1 MKRWIQHF
9 YQLNRLNWLMVWLL
23 LCCSIILLFPA
34 GLMKGA
40 VSQWAAT
47 HAAWLGV
54 GMLIAI
60 SYFCSQGFLIA
71 WEWACDEW
79 QSRRQQDQ
87 LAQMISFLDFNEKA
101 VLREFVLQR
110 KSVINLP
117 ITEPAVKNLM
127 DAGVLTYAYGKP
139 AREKEDENQI
149 RALERIVGEGP
160 VPAFTTSMLTEAG
173 RPAQARPP
181 AASAAAATPSQ
192 SLPSA
197 PLAMGGSGTRVISV
211 MAQSYY
217 RLRQRHGRR
226 LPRASKRARDSSA
239 PSWPKQ
245 SAPARAS
252 PPLRAAKASYFV
264 PLLGT
269 IALEPLALK
278 LAGAA
283 DGSGLFTGALFRGL
297 FEVTAQLHFAVHA
310 LALQLLLE
318 RAQGLVNIVVANE
331 NLHAASSLVSIM
343 KFWRRRRADKG
354 HALPIEGADVPDQTA
369 NVHLWNR
376 AFPCRE
382 SRKWGQNSPCRG
394 HDSGGSRHTASKM
407 VSF

>member
-40 VSQWAAT
+40 VSQWAMA

-139 AREKEDENQI
+139 TREKEDENQI
-149 RALERIVGEGP
+149 RALMIALP
-160 VPAFTTSMLTEAG
+160 
-173 RPAQARPP
+173 ARPLLTYKVLGLSRGKMSDEQVEQIMNARP
-181 AASAAAATPSQ
+181 KFAQ
-192 SLPSA
+192 KSL
-197 PLAMGGSGTRVISV
+197 
-211 MAQSYY
+211 
-217 RLRQRHGRR
+217 QR
-226 LPRASKRARDSSA
+226 
-239 PSWPKQ
+239 
-245 SAPARAS
+245 
-252 PPLRAAKASYFV
+252 
-264 PLLGT
+264 
-269 IALEPLALK
+269 
-278 LAGAA
+278 
-283 DGSGLFTGALFRGL
+283 
-297 FEVTAQLHFAVHA
+297 
-310 LALQLLLE
+310 
-318 RAQGLVNIVVANE
+318 
-331 NLHAASSLVSIM
+331 
-343 KFWRRRRADKG
+343 
-354 HALPIEGADVPDQTA
+354 
-369 NVHLWNR
+369 
-376 AFPCRE
+376 
-382 SRKWGQNSPCRG
+382 
-394 HDSGGSRHTASKM
+394 
-407 VSF
+407 

>member
-40 VSQWAAT
+40 VSQWAT
-47 HAAWLGV
+47 VHAAWLGV

-87 LAQMISFLDFNEKA
+87 LAQMIGFLDFNEKA

-149 RALERIVGEGP
+149 RALMIALP
-160 VPAFTTSMLTEAG
+160 
-173 RPAQARPP
+173 ARPLLTYKVLGLSRGKMSDEQVEQIMNARP
-181 AASAAAATPSQ
+181 KFAQ
-192 SLPSA
+192 KSL
-197 PLAMGGSGTRVISV
+197 
-211 MAQSYY
+211 
-217 RLRQRHGRR
+217 QR
-226 LPRASKRARDSSA
+226 
-239 PSWPKQ
+239 
-245 SAPARAS
+245 
-252 PPLRAAKASYFV
+252 
-264 PLLGT
+264 
-269 IALEPLALK
+269 
-278 LAGAA
+278 
-283 DGSGLFTGALFRGL
+283 
-297 FEVTAQLHFAVHA
+297 
-310 LALQLLLE
+310 
-318 RAQGLVNIVVANE
+318 
-331 NLHAASSLVSIM
+331 
-343 KFWRRRRADKG
+343 
-354 HALPIEGADVPDQTA
+354 
-369 NVHLWNR
+369 
-376 AFPCRE
+376 
-382 SRKWGQNSPCRG
+382 
-394 HDSGGSRHTASKM
+394 
-407 VSF
+407 

>member
-40 VSQWAAT
+40 VSQWATA

-87 LAQMISFLDFNEKA
+87 LAQMIGFLDFNEKA

-139 AREKEDENQI
+139 VREKEDENQI
-149 RALERIVGEGP
+149 RALMIALP
-160 VPAFTTSMLTEAG
+160 
-173 RPAQARPP
+173 ARPLLTYKVLGLSRGKMSDEQVEQIM
-181 AASAAAATPSQ
+181 SARPKF
-192 SLPSA
+192 
-197 PLAMGGSGTRVISV
+197 
-211 MAQSYY
+211 AQKGF
-217 RLRQRHGRR
+217 QR
-226 LPRASKRARDSSA
+226 
-239 PSWPKQ
+239 
-245 SAPARAS
+245 
-252 PPLRAAKASYFV
+252 
-264 PLLGT
+264 
-269 IALEPLALK
+269 
-278 LAGAA
+278 
-283 DGSGLFTGALFRGL
+283 
-297 FEVTAQLHFAVHA
+297 
-310 LALQLLLE
+310 
-318 RAQGLVNIVVANE
+318 
-331 NLHAASSLVSIM
+331 
-343 KFWRRRRADKG
+343 
-354 HALPIEGADVPDQTA
+354 
-369 NVHLWNR
+369 
-376 AFPCRE
+376 
-382 SRKWGQNSPCRG
+382 
-394 HDSGGSRHTASKM
+394 
-407 VSF
+407 

>member
-40 VSQWAAT
+40 VSQWATA

-87 LAQMISFLDFNEKA
+87 LAQMIGFLDFNEKA

-139 AREKEDENQI
+139 VREKEDEHQI
-149 RALERIVGEGP
+149 RALMIALP
-160 VPAFTTSMLTEAG
+160 
-173 RPAQARPP
+173 ARPLLTYKVLGLSRGKMSDEQVEQIMNARP
-181 AASAAAATPSQ
+181 KF
-192 SLPSA
+192 
-197 PLAMGGSGTRVISV
+197 
-211 MAQSYY
+211 AQKSF
-217 RLRQRHGRR
+217 QR
-226 LPRASKRARDSSA
+226 
-239 PSWPKQ
+239 
-245 SAPARAS
+245 
-252 PPLRAAKASYFV
+252 
-264 PLLGT
+264 
-269 IALEPLALK
+269 
-278 LAGAA
+278 
-283 DGSGLFTGALFRGL
+283 
-297 FEVTAQLHFAVHA
+297 
-310 LALQLLLE
+310 
-318 RAQGLVNIVVANE
+318 
-331 NLHAASSLVSIM
+331 
-343 KFWRRRRADKG
+343 
-354 HALPIEGADVPDQTA
+354 
-369 NVHLWNR
+369 
-376 AFPCRE
+376 
-382 SRKWGQNSPCRG
+382 
-394 HDSGGSRHTASKM
+394 
-407 VSF
+407 

>member
-40 VSQWAAT
+40 VSQWATA

-87 LAQMISFLDFNEKA
+87 LAQLIGFLDFNEKA

-139 AREKEDENQI
+139 VREKEDENQI
-149 RALERIVGEGP
+149 RALMIALP
-160 VPAFTTSMLTEAG
+160 
-173 RPAQARPP
+173 ARPLLTYKVLGLSRGKMSDEQVEQIMNARP
-181 AASAAAATPSQ
+181 KF
-192 SLPSA
+192 
-197 PLAMGGSGTRVISV
+197 
-211 MAQSYY
+211 AQKSF
-217 RLRQRHGRR
+217 QR
-226 LPRASKRARDSSA
+226 
-239 PSWPKQ
+239 
-245 SAPARAS
+245 
-252 PPLRAAKASYFV
+252 
-264 PLLGT
+264 
-269 IALEPLALK
+269 
-278 LAGAA
+278 
-283 DGSGLFTGALFRGL
+283 
-297 FEVTAQLHFAVHA
+297 
-310 LALQLLLE
+310 
-318 RAQGLVNIVVANE
+318 
-331 NLHAASSLVSIM
+331 
-343 KFWRRRRADKG
+343 
-354 HALPIEGADVPDQTA
+354 
-369 NVHLWNR
+369 
-376 AFPCRE
+376 
-382 SRKWGQNSPCRG
+382 
-394 HDSGGSRHTASKM
+394 
-407 VSF
+407 

>member
-40 VSQWAAT
+40 VSQWAAD

-87 LAQMISFLDFNEKA
+87 LAQMIGFLDFNEKA

-139 AREKEDENQI
+139 VREKEDENQI
-149 RALERIVGEGP
+149 RALMIALP
-160 VPAFTTSMLTEAG
+160 
-173 RPAQARPP
+173 ARPLLTYKVLGLSRGKMSDEQVEQIMNARP
-181 AASAAAATPSQ
+181 KF
-192 SLPSA
+192 
-197 PLAMGGSGTRVISV
+197 
-211 MAQSYY
+211 AQKSF
-217 RLRQRHGRR
+217 QR
-226 LPRASKRARDSSA
+226 
-239 PSWPKQ
+239 
-245 SAPARAS
+245 
-252 PPLRAAKASYFV
+252 
-264 PLLGT
+264 
-269 IALEPLALK
+269 
-278 LAGAA
+278 
-283 DGSGLFTGALFRGL
+283 
-297 FEVTAQLHFAVHA
+297 
-310 LALQLLLE
+310 
-318 RAQGLVNIVVANE
+318 
-331 NLHAASSLVSIM
+331 
-343 KFWRRRRADKG
+343 
-354 HALPIEGADVPDQTA
+354 
-369 NVHLWNR
+369 
-376 AFPCRE
+376 
-382 SRKWGQNSPCRG
+382 
-394 HDSGGSRHTASKM
+394 
-407 VSF
+407 

>member
-40 VSQWAAT
+40 VSQWAAD

-139 AREKEDENQI
+139 TREKDDENQI
-149 RALERIVGEGP
+149 RALMIALP
-160 VPAFTTSMLTEAG
+160 
-173 RPAQARPP
+173 ARPLLTYKVLGLSRGKMSDEQVEQIMNARP
-181 AASAAAATPSQ
+181 KFAQ
-192 SLPSA
+192 KSL
-197 PLAMGGSGTRVISV
+197 
-211 MAQSYY
+211 
-217 RLRQRHGRR
+217 QR
-226 LPRASKRARDSSA
+226 
-239 PSWPKQ
+239 
-245 SAPARAS
+245 
-252 PPLRAAKASYFV
+252 
-264 PLLGT
+264 
-269 IALEPLALK
+269 
-278 LAGAA
+278 
-283 DGSGLFTGALFRGL
+283 
-297 FEVTAQLHFAVHA
+297 
-310 LALQLLLE
+310 
-318 RAQGLVNIVVANE
+318 
-331 NLHAASSLVSIM
+331 
-343 KFWRRRRADKG
+343 
-354 HALPIEGADVPDQTA
+354 
-369 NVHLWNR
+369 
-376 AFPCRE
+376 
-382 SRKWGQNSPCRG
+382 
-394 HDSGGSRHTASKM
+394 
-407 VSF
+407 

>member
-40 VSQWAAT
+40 VSQWATA

-87 LAQMISFLDFNEKA
+87 LAQMIGFLDFNEKA

-139 AREKEDENQI
+139 TREKEDENQI
-149 RALERIVGEGP
+149 RALMIALP
-160 VPAFTTSMLTEAG
+160 
-173 RPAQARPP
+173 ARPLLTYKVLGLSRGKMSDEQVEQIMNARP
-181 AASAAAATPSQ
+181 KVAQ
-192 SLPSA
+192 KSL
-197 PLAMGGSGTRVISV
+197 
-211 MAQSYY
+211 
-217 RLRQRHGRR
+217 QR
-226 LPRASKRARDSSA
+226 
-239 PSWPKQ
+239 
-245 SAPARAS
+245 
-252 PPLRAAKASYFV
+252 
-264 PLLGT
+264 
-269 IALEPLALK
+269 
-278 LAGAA
+278 
-283 DGSGLFTGALFRGL
+283 
-297 FEVTAQLHFAVHA
+297 
-310 LALQLLLE
+310 
-318 RAQGLVNIVVANE
+318 
-331 NLHAASSLVSIM
+331 
-343 KFWRRRRADKG
+343 
-354 HALPIEGADVPDQTA
+354 
-369 NVHLWNR
+369 
-376 AFPCRE
+376 
-382 SRKWGQNSPCRG
+382 
-394 HDSGGSRHTASKM
+394 
-407 VSF
+407 

>member
-40 VSQWAAT
+40 VSQWAAPP
-47 HAAWLGV
+47 AAWLGV

-149 RALERIVGEGP
+149 RALMIALP
-160 VPAFTTSMLTEAG
+160 
-173 RPAQARPP
+173 ARPLLTYKVLGLSRGKMSDEQVEQIMNARP
-181 AASAAAATPSQ
+181 KF
-192 SLPSA
+192 
-197 PLAMGGSGTRVISV
+197 
-211 MAQSYY
+211 AQKSF
-217 RLRQRHGRR
+217 QR
-226 LPRASKRARDSSA
+226 
-239 PSWPKQ
+239 
-245 SAPARAS
+245 
-252 PPLRAAKASYFV
+252 
-264 PLLGT
+264 
-269 IALEPLALK
+269 
-278 LAGAA
+278 
-283 DGSGLFTGALFRGL
+283 
-297 FEVTAQLHFAVHA
+297 
-310 LALQLLLE
+310 
-318 RAQGLVNIVVANE
+318 
-331 NLHAASSLVSIM
+331 
-343 KFWRRRRADKG
+343 
-354 HALPIEGADVPDQTA
+354 
-369 NVHLWNR
+369 
-376 AFPCRE
+376 
-382 SRKWGQNSPCRG
+382 
-394 HDSGGSRHTASKM
+394 
-407 VSF
+407 

>member
-40 VSQWAAT
+40 VSQWATA

-87 LAQMISFLDFNEKA
+87 LAKMIGFLDFNEKA

-139 AREKEDENQI
+139 VREKEDENQI
-149 RALERIVGEGP
+149 RALMIALP
-160 VPAFTTSMLTEAG
+160 
-173 RPAQARPP
+173 ARPLLTYKVLGLSRGKMSDEQVEQIMNARP
-181 AASAAAATPSQ
+181 KF
-192 SLPSA
+192 
-197 PLAMGGSGTRVISV
+197 
-211 MAQSYY
+211 AQKSF
-217 RLRQRHGRR
+217 QR
-226 LPRASKRARDSSA
+226 
-239 PSWPKQ
+239 
-245 SAPARAS
+245 
-252 PPLRAAKASYFV
+252 
-264 PLLGT
+264 
-269 IALEPLALK
+269 
-278 LAGAA
+278 
-283 DGSGLFTGALFRGL
+283 
-297 FEVTAQLHFAVHA
+297 
-310 LALQLLLE
+310 
-318 RAQGLVNIVVANE
+318 
-331 NLHAASSLVSIM
+331 
-343 KFWRRRRADKG
+343 
-354 HALPIEGADVPDQTA
+354 
-369 NVHLWNR
+369 
-376 AFPCRE
+376 
-382 SRKWGQNSPCRG
+382 
-394 HDSGGSRHTASKM
+394 
-407 VSF
+407 

>member
-40 VSQWAAT
+40 VSQWAT
-47 HAAWLGV
+47 VHAAWLGV

-139 AREKEDENQI
+139 VREKEDENQI
-149 RALERIVGEGP
+149 RALMIALP
-160 VPAFTTSMLTEAG
+160 
-173 RPAQARPP
+173 ARPLLTYKVLGLSRGKMSDEQVEQIMNARP
-181 AASAAAATPSQ
+181 KF
-192 SLPSA
+192 
-197 PLAMGGSGTRVISV
+197 
-211 MAQSYY
+211 AQKSF
-217 RLRQRHGRR
+217 QR
-226 LPRASKRARDSSA
+226 
-239 PSWPKQ
+239 
-245 SAPARAS
+245 
-252 PPLRAAKASYFV
+252 
-264 PLLGT
+264 
-269 IALEPLALK
+269 
-278 LAGAA
+278 
-283 DGSGLFTGALFRGL
+283 
-297 FEVTAQLHFAVHA
+297 
-310 LALQLLLE
+310 
-318 RAQGLVNIVVANE
+318 
-331 NLHAASSLVSIM
+331 
-343 KFWRRRRADKG
+343 
-354 HALPIEGADVPDQTA
+354 
-369 NVHLWNR
+369 
-376 AFPCRE
+376 
-382 SRKWGQNSPCRG
+382 
-394 HDSGGSRHTASKM
+394 
-407 VSF
+407 